1 MRQVFLYLFIGFF
14 LLSCSNVN
22 IPRFFKKF
30 VRKTEVLY
38 YKDGCKKSSVSFFSN
53 KFDGPMLS
61 WDEECN
67 LISETN
73 YENGKLHGYW
83 REYYSNGHLMHTI
96 KYFYGQK
103 NGYERWYY
111 KNGNVKSEVL
121 YEYDIEKI
129 PMLSWDESGK
139 VLN

>member
-1 MRQVFLYLFIGFF
+1 MKHIFLYLGIIF
-14 LLSCSNVN
+14 LLISCSNIH
-22 IPRFFKKF
+22 IPQFFKKF

-38 YKDGCKKSSVSFFSN
+38 YKNGCKQSSVSFFSN
-53 KFDGPMLS
+53 KFDGPMLN

-73 YENGKLHGYW
+73 YENGKIHGYW
-83 REYYSNGHLMHTI
+83 RGYYSNGQLMRTVQ
-96 KYFYGQK
+96 YFYGQK

-111 KNGNVKSEVL
+111 ENGNVKSEIF
-121 YEYDIEKI
+121 YEYNIEKR

-139 VLN
+139 ILN

>member
-1 MRQVFLYLFIGFF
+1 MRQVFLYILISLFLFN
-14 LLSCSNVN
+14 CSNIS
-22 IPRFFKKF
+22 IPPFFKKF
-30 VRKTEVLY
+30 ARKTEVLY
-38 YKDGCKKSSVSFFSN
+38 YKNGCEKSSVSFFGN
-53 KFDGPMLS
+53 KFDGPMLN
-61 WDEECN
+61 WDEDCN

-83 REYYSNGHLMHTI
+83 REYHSNGQLMHTI

-111 KNGNVKSEVL
+111 KNGTVKSEVL
-121 YEYDIEKI
+121 YEYDLEKT

-139 VLN
+139 ILN